1 MTPEERMQAWKN
13 LPLPKPSWENFK
25 VMLRIFNNDPIKTH
39 EAFQKQL
46 MKRQSQE
53 NSNHGQDL

>member
-39 EAFQKQL
+39 EVFLKQL
-46 MKRQSQE
+46 SKRQAQE